1 MGYSPW
7 GRKELD
13 TTECHHRP
21 SPLITISLFA
31 MTVDPFLFCEEVYL
45 YLFFFSDPT
54 HKRYHRIFVFLW
66 EDTYLKKSV
75 ENMQR
80 SP

>member
-13 TTECHHRP
+13 TTERRHRP

-31 MTVDPFLFCEEVYL
+31 MTEGPFLFCEEVYL
-45 YLFFFSDPT
+45 YLFFSDPT
-54 HKRYHRIFVFLW
+54 HKRCHRIVVFLW
-66 EDTYLKKSV
+66 EDTHLKKSV

>member
-13 TTECHHRP
+13 TSECHHRP

-45 YLFFFSDPT
+45 YLFFFQIPHISD
-54 HKRYHRIFVFLW
+54 IIG
-66 EDTYLKKSV
+66 YLSFSGKTLI
-75 ENMQR
+75 
-80 SP
+80 